1 MYTWGETKC
10 FMDKQDGQDGPKQR
24 ALVIEKVGES
34 FRKPEDEGSRSRETS
49 RGNERGREGRRDE
62 DGGVGKKRRGA
73 SPALFSPPQMM
84 RRLPSA
90 LHTAVRLFPSQS
102 QSAQSTNPF
111 RAKPSHGVRLLPQK

>member
-1 MYTWGETKC
+1 MHGGRQNVLWISKV
-10 FMDKQDGQDGPKQR
+10 DKR

-49 RGNERGREGRRDE
+49 RENEREREGRRDE